1 MSPYETL
8 PFPTQ
13 AEEQVDRETLF
24 EIGNLIVTA
33 AIADVMLGSVLS
45 RLVSGK
51 AINEPA
57 DALSAG
63 MDFRVK
69 LAVARV
75 LSHVLEGAEDRA
87 EFVRICDRLQN
98 TYQRRND
105 VAHCFPNGRRGGA
118 VMFQNVKR
126 DAKTGLHPAPKT
138 LTAKQIRGWSHQLTL
153 DVQCLHEILDRYRF
167 PSHGGDL
174 EALPQ

>member
-13 AEEQVDRETLF
+13 AEEQVDKEILF

-45 RLVSGK
+45 RLVSEK

-63 MDFRVK
+63 MDFKVK

-75 LSHVLEGAEDRA
+75 LSHVLEGDKDRA
-87 EFVRICDRLQN
+87 EFVRICDRLQD

-105 VAHCFPNGRRGGA
+105 VAHCFPNGGRGGA
-118 VMFQNVKR
+118 VMFQNIKR

-138 LTAKQIRGWSHQLTL
+138 LTAKQIRGWSHELTL
-153 DVQCLHEILDRYRF
+153 HVQSLHEILDRHCF
-167 PSHGGDL
+167 PSHGD
-174 EALPQ
+174 EPPAPPP